1 MEANANPSFNLF
13 PRMAEVRKKTRTPYA
28 HGRDEF
34 ETVSITVNGK
44 VKKGSRCKHCPGGNV
59 LSSQN
64 STNLN
69 EHLASHHP
77 EIWKVVEGK
86 RAVVSILREC
96 LVVTFDIPAKDEAAR
111 EAKRASIRPE
121 LGKPVMSA
129 LYQAPPPETDE
140 SGMKRKAQVFCLN
153 LNRLCVMK

>member
-1 MEANANPSFNLF
+1 
-13 PRMAEVRKKTRTPYA
+13 MAEVRKKTRTPYA

-44 VKKGSRCKHCPGGNV
+44 VKKGSRCKHCPDGNV

-77 EIWKVVEGK
+77 ELWKHVEGK
-86 RAVVSILREC
+86 RAAVSILRVSSGLWC
-96 LVVTFDIPAKDEAAR
+96 RLLKLDISAKDEAAR

-121 LGKPVMSA
+121 LGEPVMSA
-129 LYQAPPPETDE
+129 LYQTPLPETDE
-140 SGMKRKAQVFCLN
+140 NGRKRKDQVFCLN
-153 LNRLCVMK
+153 LNNCMLWKSFSLALV